1 MVFEYGEKEMDWLS
15 RRDARMGRLIGRV
28 GKIRRELQPDL
39 FQSLTFNI
47 VGQQI
52 SMAAQKTVWGRL
64 EDALGGVTPRALAE
78 ADSQALRQMGLN
90 GRKVEY
96 LQELAR
102 KVACGRLDLE
112 ALARREDEEVIREL
126 SAQKGVGVWTA
137 EMMLI
142 FSLGRPDVLSWG
154 DLGIRRGMEMLYGKA
169 PTRQDFERYKK
180 RYSPYGTLASFYL
193 WELAGGRAEGWQ
205 SAARFSRLPEKES
218 REEGR
223 RFGWYD
229 SPLGPLLLESDGRAL
244 KRLEF
249 WEGERAEGPAPGQ
262 EDEVLRQARSW
273 LDAYF
278 RGEDPGRPPL
288 LEPEGTEFQRAVW
301 RQLARIPYGRLT
313 SYGEIARA
321 LQAEG
326 RAAAPRAVGGAVGKN
341 HIGLMLPCH
350 RVVGTSGK
358 LTGFSA
364 GLWRK
369 EYLLELEKPA
379 WEELY
384 PLV

>member
-1 MVFEYGEKEMDWLS
+1 MFFPYGDKEMVWLS

-39 FQSLTFNI
+39 FQNLAFNI

-52 SMAAQKTVWGRL
+52 SMAAQRTVWGRL
-64 EDALGGVTPRALAE
+64 EQMLGSVTPQALAR
-78 ADSQALRQMGLN
+78 ADSQALRQLGMN

-96 LQELAR
+96 LQQLAQN
-102 KVACGRLDLE
+102 AASGRLDLG
-112 ALARREDEEVIREL
+112 ALSGLPDEEIVQIL

-154 DLGIRRGMEMLYGKA
+154 DLGIRRGMEMLYGRA
-169 PTRQDFERYKK
+169 PTRQDFERYRK
-180 RYSPYGTLASFYL
+180 RYSPYGTTASFYL
-193 WELAGGRAEGWQ
+193 WELAGGKAEGWRE
-205 SAARFSRLPEKES
+205 AARFSRPPRPAAQS
-218 REEGR
+218 

-249 WEGERAEGPAPGQ
+249 WEGEKAEGPASG
-262 EDEVLRQARSW
+262 EDCEVFRQARRW
-273 LDAYF
+273 LDEYF
-278 RGEDPGRPPL
+278 AGKDPGRPPL
-288 LEPEGTEFQRAVW
+288 LEPEGSDFQKAVW
-301 RQLARIPYGRLT
+301 HQLARIPYGRLT

-321 LQAEG
+321 LRAEG
-326 RAAAPRAVGGAVGKN
+326 RSASPRAVGGAVGKN

-350 RVVGTSGK
+350 RVVGAGGK

-364 GLWRK
+364 GMWRK
-369 EYLLELEKPA
+369 EFLLELEKSCREP
-379 WEELY
+379 LY
-384 PLV
+384 PLA